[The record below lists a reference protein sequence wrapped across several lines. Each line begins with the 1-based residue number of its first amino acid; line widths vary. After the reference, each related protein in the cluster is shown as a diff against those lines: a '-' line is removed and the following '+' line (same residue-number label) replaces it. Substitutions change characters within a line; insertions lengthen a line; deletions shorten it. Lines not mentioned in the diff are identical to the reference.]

1 MFKNIKNSS
10 NLFIIFTEND
20 TKIILNELIKK
31 HTKDDIYL
39 FVKNENT
46 FLYDKLLN
54 NLNIFNEYCKSTIK
68 LLFDMR
74 EKTYKEMPNY
84 RSKHKHL
91 ILDNYLIEN
100 YDLQTIKNMLLLHK
114 KYNLSLYIITKD
126 INIPKFI
133 YNISNY
139 IIIDQNL
146 FNLFIKNNEIN
157 NDDLSEYKD
166 YYIMKI

>member
-31 HTKDDIYL
+31 YSKNDIYL
-39 FVKNENT
+39 FVKNENI

-54 NLNIFNEYCKSTIK
+54 NLNIFNEYCKNTIK

-74 EKTYKEMPNY
+74 EKTYKEMPNHKF
-84 RSKHKHL
+84 KHKHL

-100 YDLQTIKNMLLLHK
+100 YDVQTIKNMLLLHT
-114 KYNLSLYIITKD
+114 KYDLSLYIITKD
-126 INIPKFI
+126 VNIQKFI
-133 YNISNY
+133 YNVSNY
-139 IIIDQNL
+139 IIIDKNL
-146 FNLFIKNNEIN
+146 FYVFMKNNKIN
-157 NDDLSEYKD
+157 DDDLSEYKD
-166 YYIMKI
+166 YYIMKV

>member
-39 FVKNENT
+39 FVNNENI
-46 FLYDKLLN
+46 FLYDKLLS
-54 NLNIFNEYCKSTIK
+54 NLNIFNEYCKNTIK

-74 EKTYKEMPNY
+74 EKTYKEMPNHKF
-84 RSKHKHL
+84 KHKHL

-100 YDLQTIKNMLLLHK
+100 YDVKTIKNILLLHT

-126 INIPKFI
+126 VNIQKFI
-133 YNISNY
+133 YNVSNY
-139 IIIDQNL
+139 IIIDKNL
-146 FNLFIKNNEIN
+146 FYVFMKNNKI
-157 NDDLSEYKD
+157 NDDNLSEYKD
-166 YYIMKI
+166 YYIMKV